1 MHVTVIFC
9 AEPEQEGRENEDRHS
24 FFGRSEEEFLPEA
37 IEFKTP
43 ACFQLAKVFGVNSWF
58 VPFGGDERVPIGNF
72 P

>member
-1 MHVTVIFC
+1 VHVAVIFC
-9 AEPEQEGRENEDRHS
+9 AEPEQEHRQNENCHS